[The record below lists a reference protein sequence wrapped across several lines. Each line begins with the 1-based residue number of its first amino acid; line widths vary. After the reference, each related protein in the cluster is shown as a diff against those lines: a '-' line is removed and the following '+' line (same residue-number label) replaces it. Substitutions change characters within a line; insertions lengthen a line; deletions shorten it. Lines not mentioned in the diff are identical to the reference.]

1 MFVGIFNT
9 EKISTFQGSDIPRK
23 LGSTFLWIGS
33 WKTCENQGT
42 LKKLKI
48 KISLKLRKLF
58 SQDSISSVLNTI

>member
-9 EKISTFQGSDIPRK
+9 EKISTFQGSDK
-23 LGSTFLWIGS
+23 LGKLGNTFLWIGS